1 MKKMNLFL
9 SFAVSCLIC
18 GCSSEK
24 SFEISGADSCFN
36 GTVDGVSQKGPFL
49 TGSTVTLQELDVKSL
64 EQTGKSFKGK
74 IVNDNGEF
82 VIDNVD
88 LSSPY
93 ALLVTNGYFRNEVT
107 GKNSNGTIIMMAV
120 VDVSNRSH
128 VNINLL
134 THLDYERVRVLLER
148 EKMSFVD
155 AKNKAKQEIF
165 SNFFDMSASENAESL
180 DIFGES
186 EGDKALL
193 AINVLLLGGL
203 SEPEFMERLILLSED
218 LSRDGVW
225 DDSLLKT
232 KIADYACELEF
243 MGRLPK
249 VRENIE
255 SWEIGDVPA
264 FEPYINRFWANQY
277 GLGKCDATNAGER
290 KKNINAASAFY
301 NMNFVCDVDSGW
313 IAAMEEYGAG
323 CESCA
328 IMKDSRDG
336 NVYKY
341 MNIDGTD
348 WMMSNIRFNSS
359 RYRCEIYDDHD
370 IASVTPICPSG
381 WRIPTNDDFNHLMK
395 SASEDEIKLLFSESE
410 RMAALAEGDTLM
422 FYLSSSIVEK
432 GIFRGCRYALSVL
445 ANDSLFLSFGISWQ
459 ENTYVRCVK
468 DLKKGE

>member
-1 MKKMNLFL
+1 MKKMTLFL

-107 GKNSNGTIIMMAV
+107 GKNSNGSIIMMAV

-165 SNFFDMSASENAESL
+165 SNFFDMSASENAVNLSL
-180 DIFGES
+180 
-186 EGDKALL
+186 
-193 AINVLLLGGL
+193 
-203 SEPEFMERLILLSED
+203 
-218 LSRDGVW
+218 W
-225 DDSLLKT
+225 
-232 KIADYACELEF
+232 
-243 MGRLPK
+243 
-249 VRENIE
+249 
-255 SWEIGDVPA
+255 
-264 FEPYINRFWANQY
+264 
-277 GLGKCDATNAGER
+277 NA
-290 KKNINAASAFY
+290 
-301 NMNFVCDVDSGW
+301 
-313 IAAMEEYGAG
+313 
-323 CESCA
+323 
-328 IMKDSRDG
+328 
-336 NVYKY
+336 
-341 MNIDGTD
+341 
-348 WMMSNIRFNSS
+348 
-359 RYRCEIYDDHD
+359 
-370 IASVTPICPSG
+370 
-381 WRIPTNDDFNHLMK
+381 
-395 SASEDEIKLLFSESE
+395 
-410 RMAALAEGDTLM
+410 
-422 FYLSSSIVEK
+422 
-432 GIFRGCRYALSVL
+432 
-445 ANDSLFLSFGISWQ
+445 
-459 ENTYVRCVK
+459 
-468 DLKKGE
+468 